1 MSKRKFMLVFPEAES
16 VQDREINWT
25 DCFICQKDGDG
36 KLVSPFRSCERTD
49 RSSYLSTG

>member
-1 MSKRKFMLVFPEAES
+1 MLVFPEAES

-36 KLVSPFRSCERTD
+36 KLVSPFRSCEKQIEARIFQQDRT
-49 RSSYLSTG
+49 